1 MFKKAKKVVRAV
13 VKGTSD
19 YNKSMKTL
27 NKAAEK
33 AAGKSGSIQAD
44 IAYQAKIRQKM
55 KKEQGITW
63 MNSVKKRFQ

>member
-1 MFKKAKKVVRAV
+1 MFKKAKKVVKAV

-19 YNKSMKTL
+19 YNKSIKAL
-27 NKAAEK
+27 DKAAEK
-33 AAGKSGSIQAD
+33 AAGHSGSMVAD
-44 IAYQAKIRQKM
+44 IAKQAQIRQKM